1 MISRPYA
8 LTFLA
13 LLSACGG
20 SAPSTVTAPPPGPP
34 PMTATVNATPAIA
47 FNPTPVNIAQGG
59 TVTFAF
65 GSVAHNVYFDAAA
78 GAPADIPGN
87 NASANVSRTFMSA
100 GTYVYNCHIHPGMS
114 GTIVVG
120 ATTTNDPGM
129 GGGYYP

>member
-1 MISRPYA
+1 
-8 LTFLA
+8 
-13 LLSACGG
+13 
-20 SAPSTVTAPPPGPP
+20 
-34 PMTATVNATPAIA
+34 MTATVNATPAIA

-78 GAPADIPGN
+78 GAPADIPGS
-87 NASANVSRTFMSA
+87 NASANISRTFMTP
-100 GTYVYNCHIHPGMS
+100 GTYVYNCHIHPGMT

-120 ATTTNDPGM
+120 ATTSDPGT